1 MGNIIN
7 YDFALKD
14 LRLTDDGFWD
24 FYLAG
29 DGGSN
34 TSPSCIPLTT
44 GDCQV
49 VWYDFG
55 NPNIFIDS
63 GNTRDIYSLV
73 TWTGATNSGY
83 TFNTIGLT
91 GIDNGLVLFDKQS
104 GDTANTALL
113 SALTGTTLVIP
124 SGDTRLHLTNVTG
137 TTGIL
142 TYDYD
147 YMVDMTKP
155 ELGPFLNLYGGFYQG
170 YYKIDGSTYQVLPIR
185 ANYSWSAEFFLSTQV
200 FSAATGTTLND
211 LYPNNAGIFFYMG
224 TRAENKFWNKW
235 DGADTGCTS
244 GCTADSGCTDT
255 VSEWCT
261 IPKESQITLVGDYG
275 IGIPLD
281 PPRVDIDLVT
291 NGFLIYGRAC
301 DCSPE
306 DLTGE
311 TGSIIYEPPLTGET
325 QENCC
330 RRCGGCSPSGL
341 GTQTACSYD
350 GKGIAV
356 ASTREVLTNTT
367 NGFLIYGRAS
377 KNKKCECCP
386 GPEDGYGNETIC
398 SFSGT
403 SAPEESIDYN
413 LDIIDNALGF
423 RITPEGAIG
432 YRLLTVTGHCETTS
446 ASTGSTTAS
455 TYVSGVTIEEKYS
468 EDGLINDDWNYIV
481 IKFVTNYLDDCAL
494 ETAKQRKGQLMFYVN
509 GYLKFVV
516 DDFPEFIAR
525 RLDEYKGKQVGVP
538 FNFSIGGGSQGLIES
553 QTFDGLDPNDRGL
566 PIEENFGGTFVGG
579 ILDFK
584 FNICDLSLCNIREN
598 YKKLLGNFILLENE
612 SYLLTED
619 NFKLKK

>member
-7 YDFALKD
+7 YDFSLKD
-14 LRLTDDGFWD
+14 LRLTNDGFWD

-29 DGGSN
+29 DGST
-34 TSPSCIPLTT
+34 TSPSCIPLTS

-49 VWYDFG
+49 IWYDFS
-55 NPNIFIDS
+55 NPNIFINDDI
-63 GNTRDIYSLV
+63 TTPDIYSLV
-73 TWTGATNSGY
+73 TWTGATNTGY

-91 GIDNGLVLFDKQS
+91 GIDNGLILFDKTS
-104 GDTANTALL
+104 GDTSNQALL
-113 SALTGTTLVIP
+113 SALTGSTLVIP
-124 SGDTRLHLTNVTG
+124 SGDTRMHIHKVSG
-137 TTGIL
+137 TTGQY
-142 TYDYD
+142 TYGNDIIIDPNY
-147 YMVDMTKP
+147 P
-155 ELGPFLNLYGGFYQG
+155 ELGPISNLYGGFYQG
-170 YYKIDGSTYQVLPIR
+170 FYKIDGSTYEVLPVR
-185 ANYSWSAEFFLSTQV
+185 VNHSWSAEFLLTTQV

-211 LYPNNAGIFFYMG
+211 TYPNNAGLFFYMG

-235 DGADTGCTS
+235 EGADTGCTS

-261 IPKESQITLVGDYG
+261 IPKESEITIVGDYG

-281 PPRVDIDLVT
+281 PPRIDVDLVT

-325 QENCC
+325 QQNCNTC
-330 RRCGGCSPSGL
+330 RKCGGCSPTGL

-367 NGFLIYGRAS
+367 NPFLIYGRAS
-377 KNKKCECCP
+377 KHKGCECCP
-386 GPEDGYGNETIC
+386 GPEDGLGNETIC
-398 SFSGT
+398 SFTGT
-403 SAPEESIDYN
+403 TAPEEFIDYN

-432 YRLLTVTGHCETTS
+432 YRLLTMTGQCVTESGETK
-446 ASTGSTTAS
+446 
-455 TYVSGVTIEEKYS
+455 YVSGTTIEEKYS
-468 EDGLINDDWNYIV
+468 ENGLIDDKWNYIV

-494 ETAKQRKGQLMFYVN
+494 ESAKPRKGQLMFYIN
-509 GYLKFVV
+509 GFLKFVV
-516 DDFPEFIAR
+516 DDFDEFIAR
-525 RLDEYKGKQVGVP
+525 RLDEYKGKQVAVP
-538 FNFSIGGGSQGLIES
+538 FNFSIGGGTQGLIES
-553 QTFDGLDPNDRGL
+553 QTFDGLDPNDRNL
-566 PIEENFGGTFVGG
+566 PIETNFAGSFIGG
-579 ILDFK
+579 ISEFK
-584 FNICDLSLCNIREN
+584 FNICDLSLCNIRDN
-598 YKKLLGNFILLENE
+598 YKKLIGNFILLENE

-619 NFKLKK
+619 NDKLKK